1 MRVASAQS
9 KRPAYHRLIHPH
21 LVQSMM
27 YVCARI
33 FPLSLSG
40 LCGCPLG

>member
-21 LVQSMM
+21 LQSMM

-33 FPLSLSG
+33 LSHRSLSAVAR
-40 LCGCPLG
+40 